1 MQEDGI
7 CLEKLNTEALNKRR
21 HTRRQ
26 IGIRAAY
33 HPQEYWLIVYP
44 QLQFSPGNRATLKK
58 ERNLLCQKI
67 FPILLVKFWASITH
81 DIVNSLN
88 IIVINYIQ

>member
-33 HPQEYWLIVYP
+33 HAQEYWLIVYP

-58 ERNLLCQKI
+58 RKEFTMPKNLSHSLSKI
-67 FPILLVKFWASITH
+67 LSQHYT
-81 DIVNSLN
+81 
-88 IIVINYIQ
+88 